1 MLVNQTEVNRGVW
14 IDGLDTMSVGV
25 VRVELSYP
33 IYHPEYAL
41 TWSVVNAWVSLR
53 RFLRFPRSALW

>member
-1 MLVNQTEVNRGVW
+1 MALM
-14 IDGLDTMSVGV
+14 IMSVDV

-33 IYHPEYAL
+33 IYHPEYAH
-41 TWSVVNAWVSLR
+41 TWSVVSAWISLR